1 MLSVTDILSRLAAFS
16 EAVSPSLLGAKCLGK
31 ANALSDTHLTH
42 GWAKSI
48 LLILFP
54 SYRIGLGMTI
64 LSSSRQRDRKGILL
78 LENTFSPP
86 PYIETQWE
94 IPCKGIPYILG
105 DVISWDM
112 LMGDTAAI
120 L

>member
-1 MLSVTDILSRLAAFS
+1 MLSITDVLSRLAAFS

-31 ANALSDTHLTH
+31 ANALSDAHLTH

-54 SYRIGLGMTI
+54 SHRIGLGMTI

-78 LENTFSPP
+78 LENTFFPP

-94 IPCKGIPYILG
+94 IPVRESLTFLG
-105 DVISWDM
+105 M
-112 LMGDTAAI
+112 
-120 L
+120 

>member
-1 MLSVTDILSRLAAFS
+1 MLSITDVLSRLAAFS

-31 ANALSDTHLTH
+31 ANALSDAHLTH

-48 LLILFP
+48 LLILVP
-54 SYRIGLGMTI
+54 SHRIGLGMTI

-78 LENTFSPP
+78 LENTFFPP

-94 IPCKGIPYILG
+94 IPVRESLTFLG
-105 DVISWDM
+105 M
-112 LMGDTAAI
+112 
-120 L
+120 